1 MNSTQIS
8 RFFDYQAQTWDNRPV
23 DILRIQHI
31 MNFCDLKAG
40 QKILDVAC
48 GTGVLFKTLLAY
60 GPECVLGVD
69 ISEQMVQKAL
79 QKVKDNRLQVIAQD
93 FLMLDVKGFDRVD
106 IYNAYP
112 HFFDKDKLAKKT
124 FEVLRSGGRF
134 ILAHNMGRKTINAV
148 HLKHNADKYS
158 TTLNSADKEKY
169 WFEPWFSI
177 DKCVDT
183 DDSYIITGIKA

>member
-1 MNSTQIS
+1 
-8 RFFDYQAQTWDNRPV
+8 
-23 DILRIQHI
+23 

-48 GTGVLFKTLLAY
+48 GTGVLFKALLAY
-60 GPECVLGVD
+60 SPECVLGVD
-69 ISEQMVQKAL
+69 ISERMVQKAL
-79 QKVKDNRLQVIAQD
+79 EKVKDNRLKVIAQD
-93 FLMLDVKGFDRVD
+93 FLELDANEFDRVV

-134 ILAHNMGRKTINAV
+134 ILAHNMGRKMINAV
-148 HLKHNADKYS
+148 HDKNKAGKYS
-158 TTLNSADKEKY
+158 TTLNSADTEKC
-169 WFEPWFSI
+169 WFEPWFTI

-183 DDSYIITGIKA
+183 DDSYIITGTKA

>member
-8 RFFDYQAQTWDNRPV
+8 RFFDYQAQTWDNRKV
-23 DILRIQHI
+23 DIRRIQHI
-31 MNFCDLKAG
+31 MNFCDLEAG

-48 GTGVLFKTLLAY
+48 GTGFLFKTLLAY
-60 GPECVLGVD
+60 SPECVVGVD
-69 ISEQMVQKAL
+69 ISEQMVQKAM
-79 QKVKDNRLQVIAQD
+79 QKVKDSRLQVIALD
-93 FLMLDVKGFDRVD
+93 FLKLDVKGFDRVV

-134 ILAHNMGRKTINAV
+134 IIAHNMGRKTINAV
-148 HLKHNADKYS
+148 HHNNKAGRYS
-158 TTLNSADKEKY
+158 TILNTADTEKC
-169 WFEPWFSI
+169 WFEPWFTI

-183 DDSYIITGIKA
+183 NDSYIISGIKA

>member
-1 MNSTQIS
+1 MQIS
-8 RFFDYQAQTWDNRPV
+8 KFFDYQAQTWDDRPI

-31 MNFCDLKAG
+31 MSFCDLKAG

-48 GTGVLFKTLLAY
+48 GTGVLFKALLAY
-60 GPECVLGVD
+60 SPNCVLGVD
-69 ISEQMVQKAL
+69 ISEQMAQKAI
-79 QKVKDNRLQVIAQD
+79 QKTKDSRLQVIARD
-93 FLMLDVKGFDRVD
+93 FLELEAYGFDRV
-106 IYNAYP
+106 IIHNAYP

-134 ILAHNMGRKTINAV
+134 IVAHSMGRKTINAV
-148 HLKHNADKYS
+148 HDKIKAGKFS
-158 TTLNSADKEKY
+158 TKLNSAATEKC
-169 WFEPWFSI
+169 WFEPWFTI